1 MKPEQ
6 YIQIEDER
14 FFKSDI
20 EQMSLEQIK
29 NLMMFA
35 TERDLR
41 FIQAYCSEQSKVQH
55 LKTNLNDSKR
65 STRNNI

>member
-20 EQMSLEQIK
+20 EQLSLEQIK
-29 NLMMFA
+29 NLLMFA
-35 TERDLR
+35 DERQAR
-41 FIQAYCSEQSKVQH
+41 FIQAYCSEQSKVH
-55 LKTNLNDSKR
+55 IENLINKLS
-65 STRNNI
+65 